1 MAYRGS
7 YGSVDVPALGR
18 SVKRGEPIEIDD
30 SHLCSMLS
38 RQGWEEVQDESDN
51 DKDKEGDGS

>member
-18 SVKRGEPIEIDD
+18 TVKRGEPIEIDD
-30 SHLCSMLS
+30 AQMCESLT
-38 RQGWEEVQDESDN
+38 RQGWEEVQESDN